1 MSYWP
6 FIKISMWNGLGLGLN
21 SLQIFSLNNIYP
33 SPTVYPDSTIYCWS
47 ESALDQ
53 LWVGSTDVIWR
64 QVVSSLITNIY
75 IVWWYSL
82 SARVLFGDFSWQ
94 WQYCLVIFLVSDN
107 IVWLF
112 SLSVYQLLV
121 IFLVSDSSVWWC
133 SMSVTI
139 LFVDFRY
146 QYCLVIFHVSVP
158 IVL

>member
-6 FIKISMWNGLGLGLN
+6 YSKISMWNGLGLGLN
-21 SLQIFSLNNIYP
+21 TLQIFSLNNIYP

-64 QVVSSLITNIY
+64 QVVSSLITKIY

-82 SARVLFGDFSWQ
+82 SVTVLFGDFSCQ
-94 WQYCLVIFLVSDN
+94 WQYCLVIFLVSVP
-107 IVWLF
+107 IVG
-112 SLSVYQLLV
+112 
-121 IFLVSDSSVWWC
+121 
-133 SMSVTI
+133 
-139 LFVDFRY
+139 DFPCQW

-158 IVL
+158 IIGDFPCQCQCSLVIFHVSVPIVL